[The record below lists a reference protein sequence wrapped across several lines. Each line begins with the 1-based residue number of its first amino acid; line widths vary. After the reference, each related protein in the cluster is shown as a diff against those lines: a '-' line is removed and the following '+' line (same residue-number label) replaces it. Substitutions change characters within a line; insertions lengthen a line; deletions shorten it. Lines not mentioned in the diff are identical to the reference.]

1 MSAVDM
7 QRRYFDSASRF
18 YAAGG
23 CDGIVPKAL
32 DILAIWAETLDLLA
46 SRDFERLSGRLD
58 WVLKK
63 RLLEEAFSSTPG
75 IGWESAEARYLDMM
89 YGNLDEEKGLFWTC
103 AANGVVE
110 QIVSPALIERYM
122 TEPPDDTRAYT
133 RGRLIKEAVDY
144 RVEAANWDSMSLRSN
159 AAGSR
164 GALTTIYMDTPL
176 GRTRNESSQ
185 LFRNG
190 PISAGQLPARTG
202 AGAIANQLGK
212 ENLPPNFMKA
222 PNIYH
227 VKKKRQLPPHVEI
240 VDQILD

>member
-1 MSAVDM
+1 
-7 QRRYFDSASRF
+7 
-18 YAAGG
+18 
-23 CDGIVPKAL
+23 
-32 DILAIWAETLDLLA
+32 
-46 SRDFERLSGRLD
+46 
-58 WVLKK
+58 
-63 RLLEEAFSSTPG
+63 
-75 IGWESAEARYLDMM
+75 M

-212 ENLPPNFMKA
+212 ENLPPSFMKA